1 MPVLKPKLTV
11 NKEQFETNNDA
22 DDIIVEVYIYN
33 TMKYIGIAKKTCN
46 NLLYHF

>member
-33 TMKYIGIAKKTCN
+33 TIKYIGIAIKTCN